1 MFVSRRLPGDVLG
14 PVAALPGV
22 VLDLWEGDGP
32 PPREVFAERA
42 RAASGLVPLL
52 TERVDEEL
60 LSACSA
66 LEVVATMGVGYDHV
80 DVAALTRRGIPLGNT
95 PGVLTDATA
104 DLAFALVL
112 AVARRVCEARAFVAA
127 GRWRS
132 WEPSLLLGRELAGAT
147 FGVVGLG
154 RIGQAVARRALG
166 FDMVVLGTS
175 RRGVSMPGVEPVG
188 LPELLA
194 RSDVVSLHVPLDAST
209 HHLLGEAELATMR
222 PGAILVNTSRGAVV
236 DQAAL
241 ARALASGHLGGA
253 GLDVAEVEPIPMD
266 DPLLQIES
274 CVVLP
279 HVGSATTETRAA
291 MGRLVAAN
299 LVAGL
304 TGERVPHCVN
314 PEVYDRRTPPRQAA
328 SRPGQDR

>member
-1 MFVSRRLPGDVLG
+1 MFV
-14 PVAALPGV
+14 
-22 VLDLWEGDGP
+22 
-32 PPREVFAERA
+32 ERA
-42 RAASGLVPLL
+42 RVASGLVPLL

-60 LSACSA
+60 IAACGA
-66 LEVVATMGVGYDHV
+66 LEVVATLGVGHDHV

-95 PGVLTDATA
+95 PGVLTNATA

-112 AVARRVCEARAFVAA
+112 AVARRTCEARAFVAQ

-132 WEPSLLLGRELAGAT
+132 WEPSLFLGRELSGAT

-154 RIGQAVARRALG
+154 RIGQAVARRAHG
-166 FDMVVLGTS
+166 FDMAVVGTS
-175 RRGVSMPGVEPVG
+175 RHGGAVPGVEVVG

-194 RSDVVSLHVPLDAST
+194 RSDVVSLHVPLEAST
-209 HHLLGEAELATMR
+209 RHLIGEAELAAMR

-266 DPLLQIES
+266 DPLLRIES

-279 HVGSATTETRAA
+279 HVGSATAETRTA

-304 TGERVPHCVN
+304 TGARLPHCVN
-314 PEVYDRRTPPRQAA
+314 PEVYEPPTPPPHAETGTTA
-328 SRPGQDR
+328 RPGQDR